1 MKKIYSLLLLAA
13 SSVTFGQTFYSENM
27 GTPSGTTAIAS
38 NVFQNA
44 APIVY
49 SGTGDVRATSVS
61 AGYAGASGGGN
72 VFINA
77 ATEYFQIDG
86 LNTSAYNTADIQ
98 LSFGYNAGGNV
109 ANIAILEYSTN
120 GSTWTVINYTPAV
133 TGWGLITIPGN
144 TIPSSATLSLRF
156 TQPAA
161 TQIRIDDVKLSNVS
175 ASCTLSLGSP
185 VTACE
190 ANTSGTDTYSVS
202 IPYTGAGNG
211 TYTITP
217 NAGIVGGDNPT
228 TVAAGNIF
236 ITGVPEGTAFSAT
249 VTGVTC
255 NFTATASSPECD
267 PVNTLPFS
275 DSFNYANGAGLG
287 ASPFWTAINS
297 GDEVVAASGS
307 LNYTGVT
314 SSANSITFAGA
325 GLDYFSPFT
334 PTTSGTVYASFL
346 VNITDVTTMTAT
358 TPETYFTGVSD
369 AARNYKA
376 RVFVKKTDTQY
387 QLGLDSASTTTNYD
401 ATLRNVGDVVL
412 VVLGYDFGTNEI
424 KAWFNP
430 DVATFTAATP
440 ANLTNVPTTAITE
453 LGGFLLRQ
461 DANNLTPSITFDEL
475 RIATTTTQLFTLG
488 VNENAIAGLQMYPN
502 PTNKGYF
509 FVETALNAEKNVV
522 VYDLLGKQVV
532 NTTTSGS
539 EINVANLNSG
549 LYIVKIT
556 ENGATATRKLVIE

>member
-1 MKKIYSLLLLAA
+1 MKKIYSLLLMVV
-13 SSVTFGQTFYSENM
+13 SSLSFGQTFYSENM
-27 GTPSGTTAIAS
+27 GTPSGTTPIAS

-44 APIVY
+44 SPILY

-61 AGYAGASGGGN
+61 TGYTGASGGGN

-109 ANIAILEYSTN
+109 ANIATLEYSTN
-120 GSTWTVINYTPAV
+120 GSTWTVINYTPTV

-175 ASCTLSLGSP
+175 ASCTLVLGTP
-185 VTACE
+185 TALCD
-190 ANTSGTDTYSVS
+190 ASTAGTDTYTVT

-217 NAGIVGGDNPT
+217 NLGTVGGDNPT
-228 TVAAGNIF
+228 TTANGNI
-236 ITGVPEGTAFSAT
+236 TVSGVTEGVAFSTT

-255 NFTATASSPECD
+255 NFTVTAVSPECD
-267 PVNTLPFS
+267 PVNALPFS
-275 DSFNYANGAGLG
+275 EGFNYANGAGLG
-287 ASPFWTAINS
+287 ASPYWTAINS
-297 GDEVVAASGS
+297 GDEITAVTGN

-314 SSANSITFAGA
+314 STGNSIAFAGV

-334 PTTSGTVYASFL
+334 PTTSGTVYTSFL
-346 VNITDVTTMTAT
+346 VNITDIATMTAT
-358 TPETYFTGVSD
+358 VPETYFAGIGD
-369 AARNYKA
+369 AAKNYKA

-387 QLGLDSASTTTNYD
+387 QLGLDAASTTTNYD

-412 VVLGYDFGTNEI
+412 VVVGYDFGTNEL

-430 DVATFTAATP
+430 TVATFTAATP
-440 ANLTNVPTTAITE
+440 ANLTSVPATAITE

-461 DANNLTPSITFDEL
+461 DANNLTPAITFDEL
-475 RIATTTTQLFTLG
+475 RIGTTTTDLFTLG
-488 VNENAIAGLQMYPN
+488 VNENAIAGLKVYPN
-502 PTNKGYF
+502 PASNGVVYI
-509 FVETALNAEKNVV
+509 ETALNAEKNIAIF
-522 VYDLLGKQVV
+522 DLLGKQVV
-532 NTTTSGS
+532 NTTTTSS